1 MTKTQIFH
9 ILHNIF
15 KSEIDS
21 DHGLNIFNNPL
32 ISYAKH
38 LKMHKKTLKIKY
50 PEKQAIIQVLLIK
63 YTLFALLNIILYLNL
78 LIL

>member
-15 KSEIDS
+15 KYEIDT

-32 ISYAKH
+32 ISYIKY
-38 LKMHKKTLKIKY
+38 LKVLEKTLKIKY
-50 PEKQAIIQVLLIK
+50 PEKQAVK
-63 YTLFALLNIILYLNL
+63 FC
-78 LIL
+78 